1 MKTTRTTDL
10 IATALACAL
19 SALALPAAAQ
29 DLPAAAQTKEQDNWK
44 FLIAPYLW
52 VAHMD
57 ASTSLPQNGGSS
69 SANPQH
75 FDTSLSAGLMLAAE
89 VQYRSVGVMADF
101 NWLQLDTKSANSGAL
116 NTSVNLKSD
125 YIYSTAAATYSL
137 PLEGILDGKFHAEVL
152 AGARIWSVSS
162 DFTFNGLRDRSFGSS
177 NSKTWVDPVI
187 GAKLRYDFTRHWL
200 FLVQGDVGGFAND
213 DLGYD
218 VFAGPGYQF
227 TDWFML
233 TLGYRYLHQEY
244 DHNSFSF
251 NANAHGFLLG
261 AVFQF

>member
-1 MKTTRTTDL
+1 MKTTRTQNL
-10 IATALACAL
+10 MAAALACAL

-44 FLIAPYLW
+44 FQIAPYLW
-52 VAHMD
+52 VAHVD
-57 ASTSLPQNGGSS
+57 ASTSLPQVDGSS
-69 SANPQH
+69 SANPQR
-75 FDTSLSAGLMLAAE
+75 FDTHFAGGLEMAAA

-101 NWLQLDTKSANSGAL
+101 NWLRLDTKSANTGPL

-125 YIYSTAAATYSL
+125 YIYSTAAATYAL
-137 PLEGILDGKFHAEVL
+137 PVESILDGKFHAEVF

-162 DFTFNGLRDRSFGSS
+162 DFTFNGLRDRSLDAS
-177 NSKTWVDPVI
+177 NSKTWVDPVV

-200 FLVQGDVGGFAND
+200 FLVRGDVGGFAND

-244 DHNSFSF
+244 SHNDFSF